1 MWQKSN
7 EVHGAEPRDSIF
19 GAQRLAK
26 TLSDDLQQ
34 PIDSAPSEDVAQI
47 DVQKG
52 HRARLPSCSKALR
65 MRHSDLQAILKNRLV
80 RQAGD
85 HIMKS
90 LILDLLFRPLPF
102 RDVARY
108 GDDFRYRVVY
118 IADRSPGRLDP
129 HVSGIVAPHA

>member
-19 GAQRLAK
+19 GAKRLAK

-47 DVQKG
+47 DVEKG
-52 HRARLPSCSKALR
+52 DRARLPSRSKALR
-65 MRHSDLQAILKNRLV
+65 VGDSDLQTILKNRLV

-85 HIMKS
+85 DIMKG
-90 LILDLLFRPLPF
+90 LILDLLFRP
-102 RDVARY
+102 
-108 GDDFRYRVVY
+108 
-118 IADRSPGRLDP
+118 
-129 HVSGIVAPHA
+129 